1 MQLVKRVAA
10 GAALSLLA
18 SVGVAQSAS
27 AQAPL
32 EIDLTQVDAL
42 IIATQDAVQGLAAD
56 LGEVTENLGQQPG
69 INEALTFVGYLI
81 TDGLIDLVQAFID
94 AVNP

>member
-1 MQLVKRVAA
+1 MKLVKRVAA
-10 GAALSLLA
+10 GAALSLLM
-18 SVGVAQSAS
+18 SVGVAQTAE

-32 EIDLTQVDAL
+32 EIDLSGVDELVVAV
-42 IIATQDAVQGLAAD
+42 QDAVQALAAD

-69 INEALTFVGYLI
+69 LNEALTFVGYLI
-81 TDGLIDLVQAFID
+81 TDGVIDLIQAFIE

>member
-1 MQLVKRVAA
+1 MKLVKQVAA
-10 GAALSLLA
+10 AAALSLLG
-18 SVGVAQSAS
+18 SVGMAQAAQ

-32 EIDLTQVDAL
+32 EIDLSQVDAL
-42 IIATQDAVQGLAAD
+42 VVAAQDAVQGLAAD

-69 INEALTFVGYLI
+69 IDEALTAVGYLI
-81 TDGLIDLVQAFID
+81 TDGVIDLVQAVIE

>member
-1 MQLVKRVAA
+1 MKLVKRVAA
-10 GAALSLLA
+10 GAALSLLL
-18 SVGVAQSAS
+18 SVGVTQTAD

-42 IIATQDAVQGLAAD
+42 VVAVQDAVQGLAAD
-56 LGEVTENLGQQPG
+56 LGQVTEDLGQQPG
-69 INEALTFVGYLI
+69 INEVLTFVGYLI
-81 TDGLIDLVQAFID
+81 TDGLIDLVQALID

>member
-1 MQLVKRVAA
+1 MKLVTRVAA
-10 GAALSLLA
+10 AAAFSLLA
-18 SVGVAQSAS
+18 SVGAAQGAA

-32 EIDLTQVDAL
+32 EIDLTGVDAL
-42 IIATQDAVQGLAAD
+42 IIATQDAVQQLASD
-56 LGEVTENLGQQPG
+56 LGDVTENLGQQPG
-69 INEALTFVGYLI
+69 VNEVLSFAGYLL